1 MSLPCCQ
8 QTFCSLCIRQY
19 LDSTTPRCPC
29 CRAACEFV
37 AERVHYRPA
46 VVCTSLLI
54 TCVCRAV
61 ECSHGGILLNTDRA
75 LCEDRSGCASQTGSQ
90 GGCRL
95 PSERL
100 HTYDTPPVP
109 LLCVAPLRLL
119 SPRALNSR
127 VEPAADVQRASL
139 GESHCKRLL
148 ASALQQCM
156 LTRKRSYAWCSL
168 TFRRRRGPVC
178 CWSGESR
185 VELICCRGVK

>member
-46 VVCTSLLI
+46 MVCTS
-54 TCVCRAV
+54 VAV

-75 LCEDRSGCASQTGSQ
+75 LCEDRSGCASQTGSRDVDYHQ
-90 GGCRL
+90 NGCTLTIPPRPVAL
-95 PSERL
+95 CGPSASSL
-100 HTYDTPPVP
+100 AS
-109 LLCVAPLRLL
+109 C
-119 SPRALNSR
+119 SNSR

-139 GESHCKRLL
+139 GESHRKCLL

-156 LTRKRSYAWCSL
+156 RTRKCSCAWCL
-168 TFRRRRGPVC
+168 LAYFQEERVPRLLLVGGV
-178 CWSGESR
+178 ES
-185 VELICCRGVK
+185 